1 MNDQVESGIFL
12 NILEKLRILLS
23 YGHKPKAGEVK
34 DHEIFD
40 IYGKK

>member
-1 MNDQVESGIFL
+1 MIRLSQGFFSIYW
-12 NILEKLRILLS
+12 EKLRILLS
-23 YGHKPKAGEVK
+23 YRHKPKAGEVK